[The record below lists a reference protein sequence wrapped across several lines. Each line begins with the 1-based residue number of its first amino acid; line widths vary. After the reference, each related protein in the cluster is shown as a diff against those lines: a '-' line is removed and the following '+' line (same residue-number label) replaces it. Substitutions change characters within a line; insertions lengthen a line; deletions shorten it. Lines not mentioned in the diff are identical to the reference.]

1 MSKYIY
7 ILTDSNRACL
17 HVGMT
22 DNLDKA
28 INTYREMPGLF
39 FDACSKVSRLVYH
52 EAYPSEEAA
61 MRRFNELRT
70 YTRMQ
75 KERLIRKRN
84 PNWVDLGLIKPLTV
98 FRPSTTPYPGIQ
110 W

>member
-1 MSKYIY
+1 MGKYIY
-7 ILTDSNRACL
+7 ILTDRNRACL

-22 DNLDKA
+22 DNLNNA

-52 EAYPSEEAA
+52 ESGLSEEAA
-61 MRRFNELRT
+61 IRRFKELSN

-75 KERLIRKRN
+75 KERLIRRYN
-84 PNWVDLGLIKPLTV
+84 PDWVDLGLIKPLTV
-98 FRPSTTPYPGIQ
+98 FKPSMSTCPRTP